1 LAQLFWGVKATLK
14 LKIRIKDLEIYTKG
28 KIGRLLVFDNLK
40 ANLKLKVVWQNIFN
54 LSINGAN

>member
-1 LAQLFWGVKATLK
+1 LAQLFWGVKANLK
-14 LKIRIKDLEIYTKG
+14 LKIRIRDLEIYTKG

-40 ANLKLKVVWQNIFN
+40 PNLKLKVVWQNIFN